1 MASGIVG
8 NRTGSSPTAADL
20 LTEARERT
28 DALLDRWAER
38 LQAEIGGRHGEALA
52 YALRTPGK
60 RVRAALVTAAF
71 RSGGGHAP
79 GIAGVAA
86 AVETVHTY
94 SLVHDDLPCMDDD
107 DLRRGR
113 PTTHRRFD
121 VPTATRV
128 GFLLVPVAARVLAA
142 AADELGLAAAVLGR
156 MAAELFEAGGIEG
169 MVGGQW
175 LDLEAE
181 RRTLTLPQLIAV
193 HRGKTGALIRASCT
207 VGGIAAEAAPDRV
220 AALTAFGE
228 EIGLAFQIA
237 DDVLDCTGT
246 SEELGKTA
254 GRDAALAKS
263 TYVGLLGVDEAR
275 REAERLARRA
285 VEHLDAAG
293 VPSGALGALAGYIVS
308 RSS

>member
-1 MASGIVG
+1 MNLAP
-8 NRTGSSPTAADL
+8 GSAADL
-20 LTEARERT
+20 LTDARERT
-28 DALLDRWAER
+28 DALLAHWAER
-38 LQAEIGGRHGEALA
+38 LQGEFGGRLGDALA
-52 YALRTPGK
+52 YALVTPGK
-60 RVRAALVTAAF
+60 RVRAALVTAAYRAVGG
-71 RSGGGHAP
+71 RSPA
-79 GIAGVAA
+79 IAGVAA
-86 AVETVHTY
+86 AVETVHAY

-113 PTTHRRFD
+113 PTTHRQFD

-142 AADELGLAAAVLGR
+142 AADELALPAAALGR
-156 MAAELFEAGGIEG
+156 MARELFSAGGIEG

-181 RRTLTLPQLIAV
+181 RRTLTLPQLMAV

-207 VGGIAAEAAPDRV
+207 LGGIAAAAEPAQV

-228 EIGLAFQIA
+228 DVGLAFQIA

-254 GRDAALAKS
+254 GRDAELAKS
-263 TYVGLLGVDEAR
+263 TYVRLLGVEEAR
-275 REAERLARRA
+275 QEAEALARRA
-285 VEHLDAAG
+285 VEWLDRAG
-293 VPSGALGALAGYIVS
+293 VPARALGALAGYIVS